1 MLGILLNT
9 PIEQGGAGFQGK
21 VRVFGYGTPPV
32 ICDKSNNSSFV
43 SDTDDYIVAV
53 VNQHDII
60 PRFAIQNLSAMVWW
74 SNNNTNVAP
83 KDETKEKKKGGGS
96 MMSMGKSFMG
106 DMSKKA
112 VC

>member
-1 MLGILLNT
+1 MNT
-9 PIEQGGAGFQGK
+9 PIDQGGAGFKDK

-32 ICDKSNNSSFV
+32 ICDKPNNSFV

-83 KDETKEKKKGGGS
+83 KDETKEKKKGGGMFS
-96 MMSMGKSFMG
+96 SGMSFVG